1 MSLFNSIR
9 KLFSKRARLEAAL
22 EDLDFQIAEVS
33 AKIRRGGNITALSKL
48 KVKLVEQRGKILN
61 ELVSL

>member
-9 KLFSKRARLEAAL
+9 KLFSKRARLEAKL
-22 EDLDFQIAEVS
+22 EDLDFQIAEVN

-48 KVKLVEQRGKILN
+48 KVKLTEQRGKILN
-61 ELVSL
+61 ELASL

>member
-22 EDLDFQIAEVS
+22 EDLDFQIAEVN

-48 KVKLVEQRGKILN
+48 KVKLIEQRGKILN
-61 ELVSL
+61 ELASL

>member
-22 EDLDFQIAEVS
+22 EDLDFQIAEVN

-48 KVKLVEQRGKILN
+48 KVKLTEQRGKILN
-61 ELVSL
+61 ELASL